1 MAKLWEITRLIR
13 SKNAGP
19 FVLTFDIMFDDPEAY
34 RRTLDSGAITPELV
48 SRLYDVPVK
57 EVQFFHC
64 DNALAIKFSIPRP
77 NFSGDLQDSD
87 VFGGQ
92 QFGPLVDIE
101 VPDGVPVEAAPEAPS
116 LDTPA
121 EHR

>member
-34 RRTLDSGAITPELV
+34 AQTKTSGLISPALV
-48 SRLYDVPVK
+48 ARLYNVPESQVRL
-57 EVQFFHC
+57 FYC

-77 NFSGDLQDSD
+77 IFSGDLRDSD

-101 VPDGVPVEAAPEAPS
+101 VPGVA
-116 LDTPA
+116 
-121 EHR
+121 